1 VSKYEILTVIL
12 FVTILSGCA
21 ATSTVRKT
29 NQLAPGMLYQEVV
42 QLLGRPKSSE
52 FVDDKWVLRYSL
64 HENRKGWV
72 PYYLVFDKDRKRL
85 ASWYA
90 DEEEYQRMQAIR
102 PTPRRGRGQDEIRS
116 ILGYGR

>member
-1 VSKYEILTVIL
+1 MSKYEILTIIL

-29 NQLAPGMLYQEVV
+29 NQLAPGMPYEEVV

-52 FVDDKWVLRYSL
+52 FVDDKWRLKYSL

-72 PYYLVFDKDRKRL
+72 PYYLVFDKDTKRL

-90 DEEEYQRMQAIR
+90 DEKEYQRIR
-102 PTPRRGRGQDEIRS
+102 SRGRGGVQDW
-116 ILGYGR
+116 GPQ